1 MNTTRKTLS
10 LLLVLPLL
18 LLLTACNDVEND
30 SRSASLLILES
41 LLGTDAAGTEANF
54 LQSDVLKANESGS
67 GGTIV
72 ADSAIATFRVQSL
85 DPAPVMG
92 ASPYYDVM
100 LDRYTVSY
108 SRTDGKNNP
117 GTDVPYPFE
126 GSLSALVPLGATTQ
140 VAIVV
145 VREVA
150 KLEPPLVGLVDLGAE
165 VVLTATAKID
175 FYGHDLANNKV
186 KTTGYLTVYFANY
199 ADAEPPPDTTTGRS
213 LRLR

>member
-1 MNTTRKTLS
+1 MNNARKTLS
-10 LLLVLPLL
+10 FLLVLPLL
-18 LLLTACNDVEND
+18 LLLTACNDVEDD

-41 LLGTDAAGTEANF
+41 LLGTDATGTEANF
-54 LQSDVLKANESGS
+54 LQSDVLKMSDTG
-67 GGTIV
+67 GGTVI
-72 ADSAIATFRVQSL
+72 ADTATATFRVQSL

-92 ASPYYDVM
+92 TSPYYDVM

-145 VREVA
+145 VREAA
-150 KLEPPLVGLVDLGAE
+150 KLEPPLIGLVDLGAE
-165 VVLTATAKID
+165 MVLTATAKIE

-186 KTTGYLTVYFANY
+186 KATGYLTVYFANY
-199 ADAEPPPDTTTGRS
+199 AEE
-213 LRLR
+213 

>member
-1 MNTTRKTLS
+1 MTS
-10 LLLVLPLL
+10 
-18 LLLTACNDVEND
+18 CNDVEND

-41 LLGTDAAGTEANF
+41 LLGTDAGGTAANF
-54 LQSDVLKANESGS
+54 LQSDVLKMTGMRRRDRSS
-67 GGTIV
+67 RTRR
-72 ADSAIATFRVQSL
+72 SATFRVQSL
-85 DPAPVMG
+85 DPAPIMG
-92 ASPYYDVM
+92 TSPYYDVM

-126 GSLSALVPLGATTQ
+126 GSLSALVPLGATTRWPF
-140 VAIVV
+140 VV

-199 ADAEPPPDTTTGRS
+199 AEE
-213 LRLR
+213 